1 MKNNSFTV
9 TPDYIR
15 HKIRMLENALIGT
28 RIDLAKQT
36 RQMDID
42 GHLAQIDLY
51 EKKLA
56 AEKARL
62 AAMTA

>member
-1 MKNNSFTV
+1 MKNNSFIV
-9 TPDYIR
+9 TPDYVR
-15 HKIRMLENALIGT
+15 HKIQMLENALNGT
-28 RIDLAKQT
+28 RSDLAKKT
-36 RQMDID
+36 RQMEID
-42 GHLAQIDLY
+42 GHLAQIELY